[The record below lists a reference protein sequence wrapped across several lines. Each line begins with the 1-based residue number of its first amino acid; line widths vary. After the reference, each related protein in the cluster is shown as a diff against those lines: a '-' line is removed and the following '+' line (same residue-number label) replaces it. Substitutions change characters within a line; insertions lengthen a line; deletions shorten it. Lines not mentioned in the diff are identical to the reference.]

1 VPRLVPALE
10 LTFPSLLTHPD
21 LADRVAVALDDAGLA
36 AVHESGSEA
45 EPLWRVFLADPL
57 QTDRVAGELRDRF
70 AGDGCRVVVVEIEDE
85 DWAARTQAHLTHIVV
100 GRLVV
105 APPWDIPSLPSDSQL
120 IVIPPSMGFGT
131 GHHETTR
138 LCLRL
143 LQELDLT
150 RKRVVDVGTGS
161 GVLAIA
167 ALLLGASNVEGIDFD
182 EDALT
187 AARESVAMNGLKGR
201 LRLRAA
207 DIRTDRMAVADV
219 VTANLTGAL
228 LVAVAPTLAALVDGE
243 GSLILSGFQPHEAEA
258 VLDAFA
264 PMARVESLILDGEW
278 HAAHLVAGAY
288 GAEGARGAKGAPV
301 P

>member
-1 VPRLVPALE
+1 MTRFVPALE
-10 LTFPSLLTHPD
+10 LSFPPLSTHPD
-21 LADRVAVALDDAGLA
+21 LTDRVAVVLDDAGLA
-36 AVHESGSEA
+36 AVHERGSDV
-45 EPLWRVFLADPL
+45 EPLWRVFLADPS
-57 QTDRVAGELRDRF
+57 QTARVADRLREQF
-70 AGDGCRVVVVEIEDE
+70 AADGCRVAVVEIEDE
-85 DWAARTQAHLTHIVV
+85 DWAARTQAHLRHVAV

-105 APPWDIPSLPSDSQL
+105 APPWDIPSLSADRQL

-143 LQELDLT
+143 LQDLDLK

-167 ALLLGASNVEGIDFD
+167 ALLLGAADVEGIDHD

-187 AARESVAMNGLKGR
+187 SARQSVAVNGLTGR
-201 LRLRAA
+201 IRLRAA
-207 DIRTDRMAVADV
+207 DIRTARMAAADV

-228 LVAVAPTLAALVDGE
+228 LVSVAPALASLADAR

-258 VLDAFA
+258 VVEAFSPYA
-264 PMARVESLILDGEW
+264 SVASLVLDGEW
-278 HAAHLVAGAY
+278 HAAHLL
-288 GAEGARGAKGAPV
+288 RTSHRR
-301 P
+301 